1 MGKECPGPEKCA
13 PANHHMQIMWRD
25 TDQEIA
31 DPHPLCPIAL
41 TTEALHT
48 WAPVMLSMAIGPA
61 DEEDNGFETDEQARD
76 RALSE
81 LKLDQDR

>member
-1 MGKECPGPEKCA
+1 MSEELGICPWMGKECPGPEKCA

-48 WAPVMLSMAIGPA
+48 WASSPA
-61 DEEDNGFETDEQARD
+61 PTCSIFDLDSPPYWKKESPDNQ
-76 RALSE
+76 
-81 LKLDQDR
+81 DQ